1 MILKIKKNLK
11 QNYFN
16 IFLIFFLKKY
26 YARRE
31 RPSLKRERGREA
43 E

>member
-1 MILKIKKNLK
+1 MISKIKKNLK

-16 IFLIFFLKKY
+16 IFLILKKY